1 MLRRALGVLVALL
14 LASRLTH
21 AEGREQWLQGA
32 LDHVDRHHTVL
43 LYTDEAGRQYLRQL
57 DLDALGIHV
66 SARPDH
72 RHAAEW
78 YYRLDEILGYGIH
91 VDETCGFVF
100 MNTASRTEI
109 PKPPT
114 NELLLDAIVN
124 TEHLADPVPLH
135 YRNGELWLPAEA
147 QNALRIDAAKVRDF
161 ETDGELSMHA
171 IAGEYF
177 AVDYQNLVLYGSISP
192 ELLQESRL
200 TARTVPIVA
209 ASPPTH
215 PGAIFSYDIADGR
228 DTAQKS
234 WKSGLF
240 ELAFVSERSTCS
252 SDEIALPYVNDFRR
266 LDTQCTIDRVSR
278 RESLT
283 IGDTISQADLL
294 GAPVRFGGFRIGT
307 DFGVDPYYVP
317 QPTYSVA
324 GSARVPSTLEVWVN
338 QMLTYSQAIPPGPF
352 SVGNIPVPTGAGE
365 IRAVINDGT
374 ATQQVLSQAYYSDA
388 SLLKAGTWA
397 WTLDAGKLRENY
409 ALPGDRYT
417 NPFANLD
424 VHYGVSDWLTLTP
437 HLEGS
442 DQLARVA
449 LGGAARLGD
458 FGVLQLSGSASDS
471 GGHVGTGLIE
481 RFSRRAGIFSFSVS
495 HEVTDDAYVELG
507 YPTRGSAPAQ
517 ISQANVGISLPG
529 AILLGLGG
537 SQSEIRQTGTLR
549 LLSASL
555 SIPVGHIGSILVTA
569 LDPLEPAGSRL
580 YTATFVVALGDRTTA
595 SATAFHQGSSSGET
609 LQVQQNAP
617 LGPGY
622 GYRLLASQG
631 QGGGYLP
638 TEEAEGIARWSAAA
652 LRVDVGE
659 IDHAFTDQVELSGAV
674 LLSQAGP
681 VLARREDGPSATVQ
695 LPWPGVRIYMDD
707 QLAAT
712 TDASGAAVVRA
723 LRPYQSNRL
732 RLEIDDLPIDAE
744 VENTEVILVPGRRQI
759 VPAEFKVRNTHHITG
774 HLVSGV
780 GRIPPG
786 ATVKI
791 LETGAEFQLGFN
803 GLLYFEIAA
812 VQALTLQVEWPQG
825 QCKAVLRSFT
835 SDDAAVDAGDI
846 PCQ

>member
-147 QNALRIDAAKVRDF
+147 QNALRIDAAKVRDL

-324 GSARVPSTLEVWVN
+324 GSARVPSTLEVSVN
-338 QMLTYSQAIPPGPF
+338 QMLTYTQAVPPGPF

-374 ATQQVLSQAYYSDA
+374 GTQQVLSQAYYSDA
-388 SLLKAGTWA
+388 ALLKAGTWA

-424 VHYGVSDWLTLTP
+424 VHYGVSDWLTITP
-437 HLEGS
+437 HAEGS
-442 DQLARVA
+442 NQFGRLAF
-449 LGGAARLGD
+449 GGVARLGD
-458 FGVLQLSGSASDS
+458 FGVLQLSGSASTSD
-471 GGHVGTGLIE
+471 GHLGTGLIE
-481 RFSRRAGIFSFSVS
+481 RLSRRAGIFSFSLS
-495 HEVTDDAYVELG
+495 HETTDNAYVELG

-517 ISQANVGISLPG
+517 ISQANFGLSLPAG
-529 AILLGLGG
+529 ILLSVGG
-537 SQSEIRQTGTLR
+537 SRSVMRDTGSLR
-549 LLSASL
+549 LLTASM
-555 SIPVGHIGSILVTA
+555 SIPVGRFGSILVTA
-569 LDPLEPAGSRL
+569 LDPLEPAGPRL
-580 YTATFVVALGDRTTA
+580 YTASFVAALGERTTA
-595 SATAFHQGSSSGET
+595 SASAFHEGSTSGET
-609 LQVQQNAP
+609 VQVQQNAP

-631 QGGGYLP
+631 QGGYLP
-638 TEEAEGIARWSAAA
+638 DQEAEGIARWSAAA
-652 LRVDVGE
+652 LRIDVDE
-659 IDHAFTDQVELSGAV
+659 TDHAFSDQVELSGAV
-674 LLSQAGP
+674 LLSKAG
-681 VLARREDGPSATVQ
+681 LELGRRQDGATATVQ
-695 LPWPGVRIYMDD
+695 LQWPGVRIYMDD
-707 QLAAT
+707 QLAAV
-712 TDASGAAVVRA
+712 TDAAGAAVVRG
-723 LRPYQSNRL
+723 LRPYQINRL

-744 VENTEVILVPGRRQI
+744 VENPELSLVPGRREI
-759 VPAEFKVRNTHHITG
+759 VAADFKVRKTHHITG
-774 HLVSGV
+774 HLVSRV

-791 LETGAEFQLGFN
+791 IESGAEFPLGYD
-803 GLLYFEIAA
+803 GLLYLEIDA
-812 VQALTLQVEWPQG
+812 VQAVTLQVDWPQG
-825 QCKAVLRSFT
+825 HCKAVLRSFT
-835 SDDAAVDAGDI
+835 TDDAAVDAGDI